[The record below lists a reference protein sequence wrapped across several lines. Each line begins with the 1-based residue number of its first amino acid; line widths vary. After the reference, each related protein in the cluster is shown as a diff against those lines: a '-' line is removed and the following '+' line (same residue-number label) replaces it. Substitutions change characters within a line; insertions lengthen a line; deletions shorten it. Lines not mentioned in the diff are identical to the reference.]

1 MEILLKRTS
10 AIRLWLILAS
20 MAVALV
26 FAIPGSAGAAGKVIK
41 IGACPDLS
49 GPTSETGR
57 PFGSGVRGYF
67 DYINSK
73 GGINGRKIE
82 YLETD
87 GSYSI
92 PQETAAFKR
101 FDMDG
106 IVAFICYSGGG
117 HLQIAQMAV
126 PKKIVIFGASI
137 SELFANIKTAPYSF
151 IHCATYDQVWRAMI
165 NHAMGKNPG
174 KKLRAVIIYP
184 DNGYGHQNADTC
196 RKYLKEKGMDLVG
209 EEIVGFKDIDA
220 TAQMLKIKKLDPD
233 LALCPQIEPSIAVIM
248 RDAKKVGIDTKK
260 LQFYV
265 NLQGMGPV
273 GLKLGG
279 KNVEDLIGGSPFSGW
294 EEKDLPGIKLIR
306 EANPGKEAL
315 LPWYVHG
322 WAAALVISEG
332 IRRLGDKEVTGENL
346 KQSLESI
353 KDLNTGGVTSP
364 ISFSPENHIGGR
376 GVKLYRPN
384 FQKGYFEAMTDF
396 IFLE

>member
-1 MEILLKRTS
+1 
-10 AIRLWLILAS
+10 
-20 MAVALV
+20 MAAALV
-26 FAIPGSAGAAGKVIK
+26 FTLPGSAVASDKVIK
-41 IGACPDLS
+41 IGSCPDLS
-49 GPTSETGR
+49 GPTSEVGK
-57 PFGSGVRGYF
+57 PFSSGVRGYF

-87 GSYSI
+87 GSYNI

-101 FDMDG
+101 FVMDG
-106 IVAFICYSGGG
+106 IVAFIGWSGGG
-117 HLQIAQMAV
+117 HLQIAQMASA
-126 PKKIVIFGASI
+126 KKIVVLGASI
-137 SELFANIKTAPYSF
+137 SDVFANIQTSPYSF
-151 IHCATYDQVWRAMI
+151 IHCASYDQVWRAMI
-165 NHAMGKNPG
+165 DHAMNKNPG
-174 KKLRAVIIYP
+174 KKLKAVIIYP

-196 RKYLKEKGMDLVG
+196 RKYLKEKGLELVG

-220 TAQMLKIKKLDPD
+220 TAQMLKIQRLNADI
-233 LALCPQIEPSIAVIM
+233 ALCPQVEPSIAVIM

-273 GLKLGG
+273 GIKLGG
-279 KNVEDLIGGSPFSGW
+279 KNVEDLIGGSPFSAW
-294 EEKDLPGIKLIR
+294 EEKDLPGIKMIHQ
-306 EANPGKEAL
+306 ANPDKKAL

-332 IRRLGDKEVTGENL
+332 LRRLGDKEVTGENL
-346 KQSLESI
+346 KKSLESI
-353 KDLNTGGVTSP
+353 KDFDTGGVTSP

-384 FQKGYFEAMTDF
+384 LQAGYFEAMTDF
-396 IFLE
+396 IYPK